1 MRTRTAWLICGVVV
15 GIVGLAAWSGTPG
28 QEKTDTRPG
37 QPATIPASVEKAPTL
52 VPAAQATTG
61 RDISKLPPLQ
71 QQMYLSAQRGAEWLY
86 RANGLNGRFVHGY
99 LPALKAPLEGD
110 HYLRQVGAAYALAR
124 AARFTGDERYAARA
138 TQAILALLAETMP
151 DSQVAQVRYTSM
163 PGAMVNRLGAAGL
176 LVLAINELP
185 APEKDLLDQSE
196 QLCNYVRSR
205 QQADGALDYNDGI
218 DDKVATGEL
227 DGVQFFPGVALQ
239 GLMSSY
245 RLKPAS
251 WKLEVARKTLAYYQP
266 WWRAHKSMAFVPWQ
280 TAAYTEAYLLTK
292 EQGFAS
298 FVQEMNDWL
307 CALQYTQ
314 FDPRHPLWDGGFMS
328 HDNARPVSG
337 MPNIGSAA
345 YAEGLAEACRV
356 AREQADVERHRR
368 YSAALERC
376 LQFLT
381 TLQYTE
387 ANTTHFAAWYK
398 PNVLGAFYAS
408 EQDGNLR
415 VDYTQHA
422 ICALFGYLTHVA
434 RAQ

>member
-1 MRTRTAWLICGVVV
+1 MRTRRAWLTCGVVV
-15 GIVGLAAWSGTPG
+15 GIVGLAAWSGTLG
-28 QEKTDTRPG
+28 QEKPSTAPG
-37 QPATIPASVEKAPTL
+37 EPATITPSVEKAPMLPPSGPT
-52 VPAAQATTG
+52 PA

-86 RANGLNGRFVHGY
+86 RANGLNGRFLYGY

-110 HYLRQVGAAYALAR
+110 HYLRQVGAAHALAR
-124 AARFTGDERYAARA
+124 AARFTGDERYTARA
-138 TQAILALLAETMP
+138 TQAILALLADTMP
-151 DSQVAQVRYTSM
+151 DSKIAQIRYTSM

-185 APEKDLLDQSE
+185 APEKDLLEHSE
-196 QLCNYVRSR
+196 QLCNYIRSR
-205 QQADGALDYNDGI
+205 QQADGALDYNDSS
-218 DDKVATGEL
+218 DDKAAAADT
-227 DGVQFFPGVALQ
+227 DGVHFYPGVALQ

-245 RLKPAS
+245 RHRPVN
-251 WKLEVARKTLAYYQP
+251 WKLDVVRKALAYYQP
-266 WWRAHKSMAFVPWQ
+266 WWQAHKSMAFVPWQ
-280 TAAYTEAYLLTK
+280 TAACTEAFLLTK
-292 EQGFAS
+292 EPAFAT

-307 CALQYTQ
+307 CGLQYTQ
-314 FDPRHPLWDGGFMS
+314 FDPRHPLWDGGFMN
-328 HDNARPVSG
+328 HDNGRALSV
-337 MPNIGSAA
+337 MPTVGSAA

-381 TLQYTE
+381 TLQYTD

-398 PNVLGAFYAS
+398 PKVLGSFYAS

-422 ICALFGYLTHVA
+422 VCALFGYLMHVA
-434 RAQ
+434 RVQ